1 MKITS
6 AMMSAMRN
14 EHELI
19 ANTLEKV
26 AFSAIR
32 GGGKPISKYILDT
45 IKRSKDAAK
54 SRVVKGQAKKR
65 TKLKGSIV

>member
-19 ANTLEKV
+19 SNTLEKV
-26 AFSAIR
+26 AFSLVR
-32 GGGKPISKYILDT
+32 KGSKPISKQVLDSV
-45 IKRSKDAAK
+45 KESKKAAK
-54 SRVVKGQAKKR
+54 SRIVKGPAKKSAR
-65 TKLKGSIV
+65 PKGSIV